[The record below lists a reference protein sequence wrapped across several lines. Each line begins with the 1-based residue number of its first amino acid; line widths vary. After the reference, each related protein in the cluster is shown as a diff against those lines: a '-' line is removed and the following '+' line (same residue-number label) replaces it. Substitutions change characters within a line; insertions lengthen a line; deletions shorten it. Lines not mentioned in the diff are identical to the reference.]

1 MKYNSLLKLVLFG
14 FICAFMA
21 TSCVK
26 EGPMGPA
33 GADGSDGSDG
43 ANGVDGKVSC
53 LACHQGTNMEAKE
66 AEFVMSAHNV
76 GVLPNMLYSTK
87 FLEILLIRQHGNA
100 VLAMDCMKI
109 LKPATML

>member
-43 ANGVDGKVSC
+43 AAGVDGKISC
-53 LACHQGTNMEAKE
+53 LA
-66 AEFVMSAHNV
+66 
-76 GVLPNMLYSTK
+76 
-87 FLEILLIRQHGNA
+87 
-100 VLAMDCMKI
+100 
-109 LKPATML
+109 